1 MNGLRTRSPGVVAA
15 GDRWRRPAPLAPLKA
30 YPPREVGA
38 WRVIAALF
46 GRRIELPLALGMTV
60 AGVGVWAALATEPG
74 PRPPWYSLLPL
85 LVGAAALVAW
95 ILAVRAVARVR
106 RLLAEGMPV
115 RGKVSAVRRNPW
127 VHSGSRLRTTIA
139 YEWSYGGRTFRTRA
153 AVYLGRWDWRPAVG
167 SAIDLICDPSAPGD
181 HLAVQ
186 TLGFALEG
194 F

>member
-1 MNGLRTRSPGVVAA
+1 MNGLRTRPPGVVAA

-38 WRVIAALF
+38 WRVIAVLF
-46 GRRIELPLALGMTV
+46 GRRTELPLALGSTV
-60 AGVGVWAALATEPG
+60 AALGAWAALAAGPG
-74 PRPPWYSLLPL
+74 SRPSWYPLVPL
-85 LVGAAALVAW
+85 LVSAAALVAW

-115 RGKVSAVRRNPW
+115 RGRVSAVRVNPW

-139 YEWSYGGRTFRTRA
+139 YEWSYGGRTFRMRT

-167 SAIDLICDPSAPGD
+167 SAIDLICDPSEPRD

-186 TLGFALEG
+186 TLGFALEA